1 MRNGNPSTPN
11 LNCWNP
17 LFLSYLW
24 GMETFIKIPHKMCW
38 FCSYPTYEEWK
49 HCLSAKFNIAAV
61 FVLILPMRNGNDL
74 ENLRRII
81 QEVVLILPMRN
92 GNFIQYNPYL
102 AERER
107 FVLILP
113 MRNGNIKRSDI
124 MKIIEEVLILPMRN
138 GNISTICSPYV
149 SSVMF
154 LSYLWGM
161 ETD

>member
-1 MRNGNPSTPN
+1 
-11 LNCWNP
+11 
-17 LFLSYLW
+17 
-24 GMETFIKIPHKMCW
+24 METNEKGT
-38 FCSYPTYEEWK
+38 SYETRK
-49 HCLSAKFNIAAV
+49 K
-61 FVLILPMRNGNDL
+61 VLILPMRNGNDL

-154 LSYLWGM
+154 LSYL
-161 ETD
+161 